1 MSSGDRPIGLAL
13 GGGGALGFAHV
24 PILEVFDEL
33 GIRPAIISGCSMG
46 AIIGAAYAAGRTGR
60 EIAGFLHGMRR
71 QRGDLLQR
79 LWRSRPRAI
88 RELFGPMRA
97 TAGQLV
103 AETVLEA
110 FGDHLP
116 NTFEEL
122 PIPLRIVATDFYG
135 WHETLFSTGSVRE
148 AVAASM
154 ALPLVFRPVL
164 VGGRP
169 HIDGGILNPLPFEHA
184 VVEGGILV
192 AVDVIGGPMGRPG
205 RVPRRFEAMIGS
217 TQLMMRAITA
227 EKLKGPVRPDIL
239 VEPAIARFRPLDFR
253 HIDAILAAG
262 EAQKDDFKRRL
273 GALLA
278 PRVAAG

>member
-1 MSSGDRPIGLAL
+1 MTADRPIGLAL

-24 PILEVFDEL
+24 PILEAFDEL
-33 GIRPAIISGCSMG
+33 GVRPAVIAGCSMG
-46 AIIGAAYAAGRTGR
+46 AIIGAAYAKGESGR
-60 EIAGFLHGMRR
+60 EIAGFLHGLRQ

-79 LWRSRPRAI
+79 LWRSRPRAV

-110 FGDHLP
+110 FGERLP
-116 NTFEEL
+116 KTFAEL
-122 PIPLRIVATDFYG
+122 AIPLRVVATDFYG
-135 WHETLFSTGSVRE
+135 WHETLFSDGSLRE

-154 ALPLVFRPVL
+154 ALPLVFRPVMI
-164 VGGRP
+164 GGRP
-169 HIDGGILNPLPFEHA
+169 HIDGGIVNPLPFEHA
-184 VVEGGILV
+184 AVDGGILV

-205 RVPRRFEAMIGS
+205 RFPRPVEAMIGS

-227 EKLKGPVRPDIL
+227 QKMKGAIRPDIV
-239 VEPAIARFRPLDFR
+239 VEPEIARFRPLDFR
-253 HIDAILAAG
+253 QIDPILKAG
-262 EAQKDDFKRRL
+262 EAQKEDFKRRL
-273 GALLA
+273 GALLS

>member
-1 MSSGDRPIGLAL
+1 MSGDRPVGLAL
-13 GGGGALGFAHV
+13 GGCGALGFAHV

-33 GIRPAIISGCSMG
+33 GIRPAVISGCSMG
-46 AIIGAAYAAGRTGR
+46 AIIGASYAAGRSGR
-60 EIAGFLHGMRR
+60 EIAGFLHGLRH
-71 QRGDLLQR
+71 QRGDLIQR
-79 LWRSRPRAI
+79 LWRSRPRAV
-88 RELFGPMRA
+88 RELFGSMRA

-110 FGDHLP
+110 FAERLP
-116 NTFEEL
+116 QTFEEL
-122 PIPLRIVATDFYG
+122 AIPLRVVATDFYG

-154 ALPLVFRPVL
+154 ALPLVFRPVM

-169 HIDGGILNPLPFEHA
+169 HIDGGIVNPLPFEHA

-205 RVPRRFEAMIGS
+205 RVPRRLEAMIGS

-227 EKLKGPVRPDIL
+227 EKLKGPVRPDI
-239 VEPAIARFRPLDFR
+239 VIEPEVARFRPLDFR
-253 HIDAILAAG
+253 QIDAILAAG
-262 EAQKDDFKRRL
+262 EAQKEELKRRL

-278 PRVAAG
+278 PRVASG

>member
-1 MSSGDRPIGLAL
+1 MSGDRPVGLAL

-33 GIRPAIISGCSMG
+33 GVRPALIAGCSMG
-46 AIIGAAYAAGRTGR
+46 AIIGAAYAAGRSSR
-60 EIAGFLHGMRR
+60 EIAGFLHGIRR
-71 QRGDLLQR
+71 QRGDLLHR
-79 LWRSRPRAI
+79 LWRSRPRAL

-116 NTFEEL
+116 KTFEEL
-122 PIPLRIVATDFYG
+122 AIPLRVVATDFYG
-135 WHETLFSTGSVRE
+135 WHETLFSSGSVRD

-154 ALPLVFRPVL
+154 ALPLLFRPVMIS
-164 VGGRP
+164 GRP
-169 HIDGGILNPLPFEHA
+169 HIDGGIVNPLPFEHA
-184 VVEGGILV
+184 LVDGGILV

-205 RVPRRFEAMIGS
+205 RVPRRLEATIGS

-239 VEPAIARFRPLDFR
+239 VEPEVARFRPLDFR
-253 HIDAILAAG
+253 RIDDILAAG
-262 EAQKDDFKRRL
+262 EAEKDDFKRRL
-273 GALLA
+273 SALLA
-278 PRVAAG
+278 PRMASG